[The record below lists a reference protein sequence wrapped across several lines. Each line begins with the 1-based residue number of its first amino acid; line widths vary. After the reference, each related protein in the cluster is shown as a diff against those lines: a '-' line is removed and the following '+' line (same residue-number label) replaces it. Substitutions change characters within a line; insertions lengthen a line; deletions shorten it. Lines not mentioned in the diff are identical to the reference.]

1 MSDIMSCKRT
11 SFAAVVALL
20 ITASS
25 GCGGSGNAISA
36 GGRPDQSQN
45 GSDSPA
51 ADSVPTTA
59 PCPTEALVV
68 NKPQGWTMVHDFSGQ
83 QVWQGTA
90 TIMNPNPVNVNL
102 VAGRTFALTTVTLKS
117 GKQFPAYTGKPVPVL
132 PAGAGPDLL
141 ILAGR
146 TVEMHFSMTLVRP
159 SEIVSTEMFGDVVP
173 EISSTSTPTCHVPLS
188 GAKPVS
194 ASARGPRLCGQEGGF
209 SDLEALAAVGRPG
222 PSDQP
227 ACG

>member
-1 MSDIMSCKRT
+1 MGAKQIF
-11 SFAAVVALL
+11 FALMTTVL
-20 ITASS
+20 ITTSY
-25 GCGGSGNAISA
+25 GCGGSGQASSPEA
-36 GGRPDQSQN
+36 
-45 GSDSPA
+45 PA
-51 ADSVPTTA
+51 AKSPKDPGGATAAPVSTTA
-59 PCPTEALVV
+59 PCPTQPVV
-68 NKPQGWTMVHDFSGQ
+68 VTKPQGWMMVHNFSGQ

-102 VAGRTFALTTVTLKS
+102 VAGRTFALTMVTLNS
-117 GKQFPAYTGKPVPVL
+117 GKQFSAYTGKPAPVL

-146 TVEMHFSMTLVRP
+146 TIEMHFSMTLVRP
-159 SEIVSTEMFGDVVP
+159 SEIVSTDIFGDVVP
-173 EISSTSTPTCHVPLS
+173 EISSTGTPTCHVALA

-194 ASARGPRLCGQEGGF
+194 AAARGPRLCGQEGGF
-209 SDLEALAAVGRPG
+209 SDLEALAAVGVPG

>member
-1 MSDIMSCKRT
+1 MSCKRT
-11 SFAAVVALL
+11 SLVAVVALL
-20 ITASS
+20 LTASS
-25 GCGGSGNAISA
+25 GCGRSGNATSA
-36 GGRPDQSQN
+36 SAHPDQSKN
-45 GSDSPA
+45 GSDRSA
-51 ADSVPTTA
+51 ADSTPTTA
-59 PCPTEALVV
+59 PCPTEAPIVT
-68 NKPQGWTMVHDFSGQ
+68 KPQGWKMVHDFSGQ

-117 GKQFPAYTGKPVPVL
+117 GKQFSAYTGRPVPVL

-146 TVEMHFSMTLVRP
+146 TAEMQLSMTLVRP
-159 SEIVSTEMFGDVVP
+159 SEIVSTDIFGDVVP
-173 EISSTSTPTCHVPLS
+173 EISSTSTPTCHVPLD

-194 ASARGPRLCGQEGGF
+194 AATRGPRLCGQGGGF
-209 SDLEALAAVGRPG
+209 SDLEALAAVGVPG